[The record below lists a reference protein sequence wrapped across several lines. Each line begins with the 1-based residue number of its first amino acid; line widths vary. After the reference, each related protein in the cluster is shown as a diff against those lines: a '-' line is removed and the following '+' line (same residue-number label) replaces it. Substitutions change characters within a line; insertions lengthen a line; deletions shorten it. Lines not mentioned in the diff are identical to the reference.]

1 MGRFLEITL
10 SLLAGV
16 GLVLGGAVLWGNAQ
30 FKRPGPSTTE
40 ITLVIER
47 DAGVNIIARD
57 LYQAGVLS
65 HQFPFRIMARLE
77 AKEKPLRAGE
87 YAFKAGISPEAVLKH
102 LQSGKTV
109 VRRVTFAEGL
119 TTAEILAQLG
129 QTKGLK
135 GLVSPIPAEGALLP
149 ETYHFSFGDQRLTI
163 IKRMRRDMQGLL
175 ARLWANRAP
184 DLPLKSAKEALVLA
198 SIIEKETGVAAE
210 RPRIAGVFI
219 NRLNKKMRLQSDPTV
234 AYGLTEG
241 NGQLGRPLTRAD
253 LKRPSAYN
261 TYLIDGLP
269 PEPICNPGSASL
281 EAVLRPAPT
290 KELYFVADGSGGH
303 VFAKTLKEH
312 NRNVARWRKINR
324 TRN

>member
-1 MGRFLEITL
+1 MGRFLKIIL

-40 ITLVIER
+40 ITLIIER
-47 DAGVNIIARD
+47 GAGVNIIARD
-57 LYQAGVLS
+57 LQQAGVLS

-77 AKEKPLRAGE
+77 AKEKPLQAGE
-87 YAFKAGISPEAVLKH
+87 YAFKAGISPEGVLKH

-109 VRRVTFAEGL
+109 VHRVTFAEGL
-119 TTAEILAQLG
+119 TTSEILAQLG
-129 QTKGLK
+129 LTNGLK
-135 GLVSPIPAEGALLP
+135 GFVRPIPVEGSLLP
-149 ETYHFSFGDQRLTI
+149 ETYHFSFADQRQAI
-163 IKRMRRDMQGLL
+163 INRMRRDMQGLL
-175 ARLWANRAP
+175 VRLWANRAA
-184 DLPLKSAKEALVLA
+184 DLPLRSAKEALVLA
-198 SIIEKETGVAAE
+198 SIVEKETSLAVE

-219 NRLNKKMRLQSDPTV
+219 NRLNKGMRLQSDPTV

-241 NGQLGRPLTRAD
+241 NGGIGRALSRAD
-253 LKRPSAYN
+253 LKQPSAYN

-303 VFAKTLKEH
+303 VFAKTLKAH
-312 NRNVARWRKINR
+312 NRNVARWRKINKN
-324 TRN
+324 RN